1 MSETNSHPK
10 GLYLLF
16 LTELW
21 ERFSYYGM
29 RAIFTLYMINALVLS
44 KEEASGIYG
53 SYTGLVYLTPL
64 LGGYIADRYWG
75 NRRSIFWGGMIMAL
89 GQFCMFFSAVY
100 YNNTAFSDLFAGT
113 GFLSVTPLPRLLM
126 ILGLTFLIMGNGLFK
141 PNISTMV
148 GDLYSKHDRRKDSAF
163 TIFYM
168 GINVGA
174 TIAPL
179 WCGFLGDTGNPEDY
193 KWGFLS
199 AAIGML
205 FGVFM
210 FELFKNKY
218 LMTPEGEP
226 IGIVANSLRKS
237 EGLGDS
243 AEKENGNKVPER
255 SILQMFSWGAALVLI
270 VGFFYWLQDYSD
282 IIGAF
287 IYSLCFVVPAFII
300 TDSSLT
306 KIERQRITVVYI
318 IAFFVIFF
326 WAAFEQ
332 AGVSLTYFAE
342 EQMDRSL
349 LGWEIPTSF
358 FQSVN
363 AVFVVALAPIIGMLW
378 SLLGRK
384 GIEPSSP
391 MKQAAGLFC
400 LSMGY
405 LVISFGVSGIE
416 SDHKVSMMWLIG
428 LYFLH
433 TLGELSLSPIGLSL
447 VNKLSPTRF
456 ASLMMGVWF
465 MSTATANKFAG
476 VLSALYPEE
485 LNGVVK
491 VKHLFGYEI
500 SNLYDFFMVFV
511 VMSGVASVL
520 LFCLTKYLRKLMNGI
535 E

>member
-1 MSETNSHPK
+1 MSESKGHPK

-16 LTELW
+16 LTEMW

-44 KEEASGIYG
+44 KEDASSIYG

-75 NRRSIFWGGMIMAL
+75 NRRSIFWGGLIMSF
-89 GQFCMFFSAVY
+89 GQLCMFFSAWY
-100 YNNTAFSDLFAGT
+100 FDSTLFTDLFVGT

-126 ILGLTFLIMGNGLFK
+126 IMGLTFLIMGNGLFK

-148 GDLYSKHDRRKDSAF
+148 GDLYTKTDRRKDSAF

-174 TIAPL
+174 TLAPL

-199 AAIGML
+199 AALGMML
-205 FGVFM
+205 GVIL
-210 FELFKNKY
+210 FELLKNKY
-218 LMTPEGEP
+218 LVTPEGEP
-226 IGIVANSLRKS
+226 IGVLANSKRKNEDFEKKLS
-237 EGLGDS
+237 GGDQAIIPS
-243 AEKENGNKVPER
+243 R
-255 SILQMFSWGAALVLI
+255 SKLQMFSWVSSLFIL

-300 TDSSLT
+300 TDSSLS

-342 EQMDRSL
+342 EQMDRTIW
-349 LGWEIPTSF
+349 GWEIPTSF

-363 AVFVVALAPIIGMLW
+363 AVFVVALAPIMGMIW

-384 GIEPSSP
+384 RMEPSSP
-391 MKQAAGLFC
+391 MKQAAGLFF

-456 ASLMMGVWF
+456 ASLLMGVWF

-476 VLSALYPEE
+476 TLSALYPEE
-485 LNGVVK
+485 LDGVVK

-500 SNLYDFFMVFV
+500 ANLYDFFMVFV